1 MKHIIY
7 NIAGLSLSAVLAM
20 SATSCTDYL
29 DRDPSIEVSETVAFQ
44 NFTNF
49 QGFIEEMYNCI
60 PEKES
65 CFWCTTFNWGED
77 EIMNDGAGNTHLSH
91 QMDLGNYRHWMNDAQ
106 NYLGGNGVSSTSGD
120 KFSHRIYDH
129 SWYCIR
135 KCNYG
140 LKAMEDGLFVGS
152 KEEQNILLGQL
163 YFFRAWWHNEVM
175 MYFGGMPYI
184 DKVLDSGEEMKFARL
199 SYQECARK
207 AADDFKMAASL
218 LPLDWDKSG
227 PGKKTS
233 GHNQIRVTRTA
244 ALAYAGKCLLWAASP
259 LMENHDQGVMSAG
272 DMTYKYNTALAQE
285 AAECLGTALN
295 EVEAGKTPYSLCS
308 YEYEDIYN
316 HEKAAGVTNSFTD
329 IFYTTGQGWKQPG
342 STEAIF
348 RGPQPDVNGSNWNF
362 AKLWGSKIDGF
373 VEHDKIIHMPTAN
386 YVNYAYGM
394 ANGLPITDPNSG
406 FDPTHPFKDRDPRFY
421 HDIVFDGM
429 RVATTE
435 ISDNSPERVQQ
446 YADFRTGSP
455 LRNAE
460 LGSRSG
466 YFCQKLVSKSA
477 NKFDKMYDWAGAL
490 ECYLPY
496 LRLADIYLMYAE
508 ATVAAKQGNGTVTYK
523 GSAVDAINVLRD
535 RVGAGHV
542 DDGYTGDY
550 HKLMDEIR
558 RERACELAFEGFR
571 WNDLQR
577 WILLT
582 DPRFNK
588 KTSQEFGR
596 ALADRLIESKAGNLN
611 AQGQEWKASDGETK
625 YMYVEN
631 AWYVENDPRD
641 AEVTGWSEKVICDR
655 LLGTKHYWFPLPNK
669 DVYLYPEFNQNPGW

>member
-1 MKHIIY
+1 M
-7 NIAGLSLSAVLAM
+7 AL
-20 SATSCTDYL
+20 SATSCNDYL
-29 DRDPSIEVSETVAFQ
+29 DRDPDLDVSETVAFE
-44 NFTNF
+44 NFKNF
-49 QGFIEEMYNCI
+49 QGFVEEMYNCI

-91 QMDLGNYRHWMNDAQ
+91 QMDLGNYRHWMTDSQ
-106 NYLGGNGVSSTSGD
+106 NYLGKTENGVEAVGGISTTSKD
-120 KFSHRIYDH
+120 KFSHRIYGH

-140 LKAMEDGLFVGS
+140 IDALENQNYFIGTA
-152 KEEQNILLGQL
+152 EEKKILLGQL

-184 DKVLDSGEEMKFARL
+184 DKVLDSNEEMSYARL

-207 AADDFKMAASL
+207 AADDFKKAATL
-218 LPLDWDKSG
+218 LPADWDNCG
-227 PGKKTS
+227 PGKQNK
-233 GHNQIRVTRTA
+233 GNNQIRVTRAA
-244 ALAYAGKCLLWAASP
+244 ALGYAGKCLLWAASP
-259 LMENHDQGVMSAG
+259 LMENHDQGVMVAG

-285 AAECLGTALN
+285 AADVLGTVLN
-295 EVEAGKTPYSLCS
+295 EIEASQTPYGLCT
-308 YEYEDIYN
+308 YEYEDIYR
-316 HEKAAGVTNSFTD
+316 HTKAAGTTNNFTD
-329 IFYTTGQGWKQPG
+329 IFYTTGQGWMQPG
-342 STEAIF
+342 SIEAIF
-348 RGPQPDVNGSNWNF
+348 RGPQNDKNGSNWNF
-362 AKLWGSKIDGF
+362 AKLWGSKINGF

-394 ANGLPITDPNSG
+394 ANGLPITDPASG

-429 RVATTE
+429 RVAITDIGE
-435 ISDNSPERVQQ
+435 GDANRPQQ
-446 YADFRTGSP
+446 YANFQTGSE
-455 LRNAE
+455 LRDAE

-466 YFCQKLVSKSA
+466 YFCQKLVSKEA
-477 NKFDKMYDWAGAL
+477 NMYDGMYNWDGAL

-496 LRLADIYLMYAE
+496 MRVADLYLMYAE
-508 ATVAAKQGNGTVTYK
+508 AVVAAKQGNGTVTYK

-542 DDGYTGDY
+542 ADSYVGDY

-582 DPRFNK
+582 DPRYTV
-588 KTSQEFGR
+588 KTSQEFTR
-596 ALADRLIESKAGNLN
+596 VLAN
-611 AQGQEWKASDGETK
+611 ETNDK
-625 YMYVEN
+625 GFSVEN
-631 AWYVENDPRD
+631 PWYRKNDPRD
-641 AEVTGWSEKVICDR
+641 AEVKGWSEKKICDR

-669 DVYLYPEFNQNPGW
+669 DVYLYKEFSQNPGW

>member
-7 NIAGLSLSAVLAM
+7 NIAGLSIGALMALTT
-20 SATSCTDYL
+20 TSCNDYL
-29 DRDPSIEVSETVAFQ
+29 DRDPALDVSETVAFE
-44 NFTNF
+44 NFKNF

-77 EIMNDGAGNTHLSH
+77 EIMNDGAGNNHLSH

-106 NYLGGNGVSSTSGD
+106 NYLGGNGVSPTSTD

-140 LKAMEDGLFVGS
+140 INALENENYFVGS
-152 KEEQNILLGQL
+152 AEEKKILLGQL

-184 DKVLDSGEEMKFARL
+184 DKVLDSNEEMLYGRL

-207 AADDFKMAASL
+207 AADDFKKAATL
-218 LPLDWDKSG
+218 LPSDWDNCG
-227 PGKKTS
+227 PGKQTK
-233 GHNQIRVTRTA
+233 GNNQIRVTRAA
-244 ALAYAGKCLLWAASP
+244 ALGYAGKCLLWAASP
-259 LMENHDQGVMSAG
+259 LMENHDQGVMVAG

-285 AAECLGTALN
+285 AADVLGTALN
-295 EVEAGKTPYSLCS
+295 EIENGQSPYGLCT
-308 YEYEDIYN
+308 YEYEDVYN
-316 HEKAAGVTNSFTD
+316 HIKASGTTNNFTD

-342 STEAIF
+342 SIEAIF
-348 RGPQPDVNGSNWNF
+348 RGPQRDVNGSNWNF
-362 AKLWGSKIDGF
+362 AKLWGSKINGF

-394 ANGLPITDPNSG
+394 ANGLPITDPASG
-406 FDPTHPFKDRDPRFY
+406 FDPSHPFKDRDPRFY
-421 HDIVFDGM
+421 HDIVFDGV
-429 RVATTE
+429 RVATTD
-435 ISDNSPERVQQ
+435 IADNDANRPQQ
-446 YADFRTGSP
+446 YAEFQTGGE
-455 LRNAE
+455 LRRDAE

-477 NKFDKMYDWAGAL
+477 NMYDKMYDWAGAL

-496 LRLADIYLMYAE
+496 MRVADLYLMYAE
-508 ATVAAKQGNGTVTYK
+508 ATVAAKQGNGSITYK
-523 GSAVDAINVLRD
+523 GTAVDAINVLRD

-542 DDGYTGDY
+542 SDTYAGDY

-558 RERACELAFEGFR
+558 RERACELAFEGHR

-582 DPRFNK
+582 DPRYTV
-588 KTSQEFGR
+588 KTSQEFTR
-596 ALADRLIESKAGNLN
+596 ALENELITVKINGADTQIP
-611 AQGQEWKASDGETK
+611 
-625 YMYVEN
+625 VEN
-631 AWYVENDPRD
+631 PWYRKNDPRD
-641 AEVTGWSEKVICDR
+641 AEVKGWTEKKICDR

>member
-7 NIAGLSLSAVLAM
+7 NIAGLSLCAVLAM

-49 QGFIEEMYNCI
+49 QGFIEEMYVAI

-91 QMDLGNYRHWMNDAQ
+91 QMDLGNYRHWMNDGQ
-106 NYLGGNGVSSTSGD
+106 NYLGGHAANTTSPD
-120 KFSHRIYDH
+120 KFDRRIYDL

-184 DKVLDSGEEMKFARL
+184 DTVLDSGEEMKLPRL

-207 AADDFKMAASL
+207 AADDFKKAASM

-259 LMENHDQGVMSAG
+259 LMENHDQGVMNAG

-285 AAECLGTALN
+285 AADCLGTALN
-295 EVEAGKTPYSLCS
+295 EVESGKTPYELCS
-308 YEYEDIYN
+308 YEYEDVYN
-316 HEKAAGVTNSFTD
+316 HLKADGVKNSFTD

-342 STEAIF
+342 SVEAIF

-362 AKLWGSKIDGF
+362 AKLWGSKINGF

-435 ISDNSPERVQQ
+435 IGAKDPERSQQ
-446 YADFRTGSP
+446 YADFQTGSE

-477 NKFDKMYDWAGAL
+477 NKYDKMYDWAGAL

-508 ATVAAKQGNGTVTYK
+508 ATVAAKQGNGTITFK
-523 GSAVDAINVLRD
+523 KSAVEAINVLRD

-542 DDGYTGDY
+542 DEGYAGDY

-577 WILLT
+577 WLLLT
-582 DPRFNK
+582 DSRFNK
-588 KTSQEFGR
+588 KTSQEFKR
-596 ALADRLIESKAGNLN
+596 VKAN
-611 AQGQEWKASDGETK
+611 ETNENGII
-625 YMYVEN
+625 VEN
-631 AWYVENDPRD
+631 AWYRENDPRD
-641 AEVTGWSEKVICDR
+641 GEVTGWSEKVICDR
-655 LLGTKHYWFPLPNK
+655 LLGTKHYWFPLPDK